1 MLNKVTVLLCRQGRV
16 AEVVE
21 TENSLAGVQSLLGAN
36 DLETVKPR
44 SPDVSVVY
52 SHAAQLRDLPV
63 NRRIY
68 SEDLEDVTEL
78 KGDFII
84 GLMPRG
90 CREFLPMSRM
100 VVDRYNKLTE
110 MVL

>member
-1 MLNKVTVLLCRQGRV
+1 MLNKVTVLLCRQGCA
-16 AEVVE
+16 AEVVKI
-21 TENSLAGVQSLLGAN
+21 ENSLAGVQSLLGAN
-36 DLETVKPR
+36 DLETVKPW

-52 SHAAQLRDLPV
+52 SHAAQLRDLQP
-63 NRRIY
+63 NRRLY
-68 SEDLEDVTEL
+68 CEDGEQTITL

-90 CREFLPMSRM
+90 CREFLPMPRM

-110 MVL
+110 VVL

>member
-1 MLNKVTVLLCRQGRV
+1 MLNKVTVLLCRQGCAAEV
-16 AEVVE
+16 AEID
-21 TENSLAGVQSLLGAN
+21 NSLAGVQGLLGAN
-36 DLETVKPR
+36 DLETIKPW

-52 SHAAQLRDLPV
+52 SHAAQLRDLPT

-68 SEDLEDVTEL
+68 SEDGGGEVEV

-90 CREFLPMSRM
+90 CGEFLPMPRM
-100 VVDRYNKLTE
+100 VVDRYNKLME
-110 MVL
+110 VL

>member
-1 MLNKVTVLLCRQGRV
+1 MLNKVTVLLCRQGCA

-21 TENSLAGVQSLLGAN
+21 IENSLAGMQGVLGTN
-36 DLETVKPR
+36 DLETVKPW

-52 SHAAQLRDLPV
+52 SHAAQLRDFPP

-68 SEDLEDVTEL
+68 CEDGEQTITL

-84 GLMPRG
+84 GMMPRG
-90 CREFLPMSRM
+90 CGEFLPIPRM
-100 VVDRYNKLTE
+100 VIDRYSKLME
-110 MVL
+110 VL

>member
-1 MLNKVTVLLCRQGRV
+1 MLNKVTVLLCRQGRA

-21 TENSLAGVQSLLGAN
+21 IENSLAGVQSLLGAN
-36 DLETVKPR
+36 DLETVKPW

-63 NRRIY
+63 NRRLYCENGEKTI
-68 SEDLEDVTEL
+68 TL
-78 KGDFII
+78 KGDFIL

-90 CREFLPMSRM
+90 CGEFLPMPRI
-100 VVDRYNKLTE
+100 VVDRYRKQME